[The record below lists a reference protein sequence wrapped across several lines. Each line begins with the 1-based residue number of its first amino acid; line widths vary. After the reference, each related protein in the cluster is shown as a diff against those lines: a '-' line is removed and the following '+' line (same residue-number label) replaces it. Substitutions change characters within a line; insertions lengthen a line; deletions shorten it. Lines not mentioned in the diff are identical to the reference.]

1 MIGFNPEIF
10 NHYLNYIVIFCL
22 IQVSEIADLLCR
34 VEIDWSV
41 IDIAENRW

>member
-10 NHYLNYIVIFCL
+10 NHYLNYIVIFRL
-22 IQVSEIADLLCR
+22 TQVSEIAASLYR
-34 VEIDWSV
+34 VEIDRPV